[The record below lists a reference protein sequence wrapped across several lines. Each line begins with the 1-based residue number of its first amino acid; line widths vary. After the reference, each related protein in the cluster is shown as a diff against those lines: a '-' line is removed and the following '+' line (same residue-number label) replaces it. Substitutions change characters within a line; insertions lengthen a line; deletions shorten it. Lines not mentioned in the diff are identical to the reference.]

1 MIPISPA
8 SDPLRA
14 ALPIPRDRRARR
26 LAPVALAAVLAL
38 SGCGEEAGAR
48 QTEAAGR
55 DSTGARACRV
65 LTKETPLPP
74 PVGESS
80 GLAASRRHRGV
91 FWTHNDS
98 GGDPAVYG
106 VDLAGNRVASVT
118 VKDAENGD
126 WEDMAIG
133 PCPGGGDCLYLAD
146 TGNNGNRR
154 EISIYR
160 VPEPDL
166 AERETKDAERFK
178 ARFPEGSPDAE
189 AIFVL
194 PDGAVYLVTK
204 GNQGPVELYRWPLQD
219 KGDARLEFLHRL
231 APRPDQVGDRVTGAS
246 ASPDGQWVAIRTY
259 STLALYRTPE
269 LLAGRGPAYTTDL
282 SILGEAQGEAVSLG
296 DDGTVMLTTEGG
308 SHHFPGGMSRLSCSA
323 R

>member
-1 MIPISPA
+1 MISISTA
-8 SDPLRA
+8 SGSIRI
-14 ALPIPRDRRARR
+14 ALPIPRDRRG
-26 LAPVALAAVLAL
+26 LVPIALAAVLAL
-38 SGCGEEAGAR
+38 SGCGEAGAG
-48 QTEAAGR
+48 QGGTTAGR
-55 DSTGARACRV
+55 DSTAERSCRV
-65 LTKETPLPP
+65 VTKETPLPP

-80 GLAASRRHRGV
+80 GLAASRKHRGV

-106 VDLAGNRVASVT
+106 VSLGGQRVATVT

-146 TGNNGNRR
+146 TGNNGGRR
-154 EISIYR
+154 EISVYR
-160 VPEPDL
+160 VPEPEL
-166 AERETKDAERFK
+166 AERETKDAQRFK

-219 KGDARLEFLHRL
+219 KGEATLEFLHRL
-231 APRPDQVGDRVTGAS
+231 APRPEQLGDRVTGAS

-296 DDGTVMLTTEGG
+296 DDGTVVLTTEGG
-308 SHHFPGGMSRLSCSA
+308 SQMFPGGMSRLSCNS

>member
-1 MIPISPA
+1 MTPISTP
-8 SDPLRA
+8 SGRLRSSF
-14 ALPIPRDRRARR
+14 PIFRDRRSRR
-26 LAPVALAAVLAL
+26 LVPMALAAAFAL
-38 SGCGEEAGAR
+38 SGCEREAGAE
-48 QTEAAGR
+48 QAAEPN
-55 DSTGARACRV
+55 SATARLCRV
-65 LTKETPLPP
+65 VTKETPLPP
-74 PVGESS
+74 PLGESS
-80 GLAASRRHRGV
+80 GLAASRKHRGV

-106 VDLAGNRVASVT
+106 VNPGGQRVASVR
-118 VKDAENGD
+118 VKDAENQD

-154 EISIYR
+154 EISLYR
-160 VPEPDL
+160 VPEP
-166 AERETKDAERFK
+166 APGERETKDAQRFR
-178 ARFPEGSPDAE
+178 ARFPQGSPDAE

-204 GNQGPVELYRWPLQD
+204 GNREPVELYRWPLQD
-219 KGDARLEFLHRL
+219 KGAAELQLLHRL
-231 APRPDQVGDRVTGAS
+231 APRPEQLGDRVTGAS

-296 DDGTVMLTTEGG
+296 DDGTVVLTTEGG
-308 SHHFPGGMSRLSCSA
+308 SQMFPGGMSRLSCNA

>member
-1 MIPISPA
+1 MISISTRRLRISPA
-8 SDPLRA
+8 SLH
-14 ALPIPRDRRARR
+14 DRRRR
-26 LAPVALAAVLAL
+26 LWMPIVLAAAV
-38 SGCGEEAGAR
+38 SVGGCGEEAGAE
-48 QTEAAGR
+48 QGR
-55 DSTGARACRV
+55 VASTARSCQV
-65 LTKETPLPP
+65 LVKETPLPP

-80 GLAASRRHRGV
+80 GLAVSRRHRGM

-106 VDLAGNRVASVT
+106 VNLAGERLASVT
-118 VKDAENGD
+118 VKGAENSD
-126 WEDMAIG
+126 WEDMALG

-154 EISIYR
+154 EISLYR
-160 VPEPDL
+160 VPEP
-166 AERETKDAERFK
+166 EPEHQETEKAERFT
-178 ARFPEGSPDAE
+178 ARFPQGSPDTE

-204 GNQGPVELYRWPLQD
+204 GNQSPIELYRWTLREE
-219 KGDARLEFLHRL
+219 GDARLELLHRL
-231 APRPDQVGDRVTGAS
+231 APRPEQIGDRVTGAS

-269 LLAGRGPAYTTDL
+269 LLAGRGPTYTTDL
-282 SILGEAQGEAVSLG
+282 TVLGESQGEAVSLS
-296 DDGTVMLTTEGG
+296 DDGTVVLTSEGG
-308 SHHFPGGMSRLSCSA
+308 SHSFPGGMSRLSCSV

>member
-1 MIPISPA
+1 MIPISTP
-8 SDPLRA
+8 SGRRRA
-14 ALPIPRDRRARR
+14 ALSTLRDRRRRR
-26 LAPVALAAVLAL
+26 LVPFALAAALAL
-38 SGCGEEAGAR
+38 SGCEREAGAE
-48 QTEAAGR
+48 QGAAGR
-55 DSTGARACRV
+55 DTAGTRLCRV

-80 GLAASRRHRGV
+80 GLAASRKHRGV

-98 GGDPAVYG
+98 GGDPDVYG
-106 VDLAGNRVASVT
+106 VSLAGELVGSVRV
-118 VKDAENGD
+118 KGAENGD

-160 VPEPDL
+160 VPEPEPGD
-166 AERETKDAERFK
+166 RGTKDAKRFR
-178 ARFPEGSPDAE
+178 ARFPKGSPDAE

-194 PDGAVYLVTK
+194 PDGSVYLVTK
-204 GNQGPVELYRWPLQD
+204 GNQDPIELYRWPLRD
-219 KGDARLEFLHRL
+219 KGEAELQLLHRL
-231 APRPDQVGDRVTGAS
+231 APHPEQLGDRVTGAS

-308 SHHFPGGMSRLSCSA
+308 SHSFPGGMSRLSCNA